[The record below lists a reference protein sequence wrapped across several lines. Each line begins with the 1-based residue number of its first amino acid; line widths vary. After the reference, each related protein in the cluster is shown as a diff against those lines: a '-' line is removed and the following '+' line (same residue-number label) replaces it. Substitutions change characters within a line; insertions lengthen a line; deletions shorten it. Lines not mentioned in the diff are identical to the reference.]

1 MVGKYIYFFVV
12 EALRNIASHTGEQA
26 AGAPSGACRLNGF
39 FDSMRRIMKK
49 PAQDMRQ
56 HIIDVARSLMT
67 QKGYTAVGLTELLAA
82 AGVPKGSFY
91 HYFRS
96 KDEFGQA
103 LLEEYFEEYL
113 TRVDVQLASDGSGA
127 ERLLSYLRYWAE
139 TQAFDHTDQ
148 KCLVVKL
155 GAEVCDLSEN
165 MRGVLE
171 KGTALIIERM
181 IRCVEQG
188 KADGSID
195 ASVDAAILAEALYQM
210 WLGASL
216 LVKVNRTREPFDAAL
231 DMSRR
236 LLA

>member
-1 MVGKYIYFFVV
+1 
-12 EALRNIASHTGEQA
+12 
-26 AGAPSGACRLNGF
+26 
-39 FDSMRRIMKK
+39 MKK
-49 PAQDMRQ
+49 PVQDMRQ

-67 QKGYTAVGLTELLAA
+67 HKGYTAVGLTELLGA

-113 TRVDVQLASDGSGA
+113 SRVDVQMANEGSGA
-127 ERLLSYLRYWAE
+127 ERLLNYLRYWAK
-139 TQAFDHTDQ
+139 TQAFDHADQ

-165 MRGVLE
+165 MRAVLE

-181 IRCVEQG
+181 TRCVEQG
-188 KADGSID
+188 KSDGSITAPTE
-195 ASVDAAILAEALYQM
+195 ASVLAEALYQM

-216 LVKVNRTREPFDAAL
+216 LVKVNRTHAPFDVAL
-231 DMSRR
+231 EMSRR